1 MTRCVLF
8 LFVVGLWSGPLQ
20 AQEVEPSTEPFRLQ
34 NQSREYTTKSWTVED
49 GLPLNV
55 VGAIVQTRDGMLWAG
70 TQDGLGRFDGH
81 SFTTFTASETE
92 GLVGNR
98 VKALHEDAEG
108 TLWIG
113 TSTGVSTYRDGAFR
127 RVKRVRGTI
136 EDFGEGPNG
145 TLWMSGQAGLY
156 RATADG
162 DVVSVSLQD
171 TRRRGDAQVVV
182 NSGNA
187 VQGMRVAVD
196 GEESAWI
203 GVGDSVWRYE
213 KGEVRRPKRLNALLD
228 GTVSQLRATPRRL
241 LIATDLAVIS
251 VTDGERKRSPH
262 DGGHIKRMVVGPSGD
277 VFMTTFRSGL
287 LRLSD
292 GAVERVMKERLGDRL
307 RGLARDEYGQW
318 WVGDDGSG
326 GLVRLRPRLF
336 WTVDG
341 GIPDGPGAG
350 GVYARGDGTIW
361 AGLGDEGVFRF
372 TDSTQ
377 TQWTARQGLFGR
389 YVRPIAEDV
398 NGVLWVGTNS
408 GLSRQNGSRFERV
421 TGANGETFRST
432 SALETDST
440 GTLWIGSDRQGL
452 YRYRS
457 GKIERVVP
465 VDTLISSRVLGL
477 HRAQDGALWIGTRE
491 GGVIR
496 FAAPDSVRRYDTED
510 GVPSKT
516 VRDIYET
523 GDGTLWISTLGGG
536 IARFEGDH
544 FTPLTPEDGLPHRSI
559 HLIREAPKG
568 IFWMTSNG
576 GVFRVSRS
584 QLEAVADGKR
594 DRLYAQTFDR
604 ENGMPARQCTG
615 PIHSAFAKD
624 QNGRLWIPTV
634 DGLAVV
640 DSRSSQLSVP
650 DAIPVRV
657 TGVRVDGTAQPL
669 DSLRFDPSTYRLS
682 VDFTGIS
689 LRHADDLS
697 FQYRLDGGAWTSAQ
711 GRGTAEYTSLDA
723 GAHRFDVRAT
733 IDGETWYTPAAP
745 LRFTIAPHFYETGWF
760 RLLVLLG
767 LLGLGL
773 GIYRWRTYRLRKRQ
787 EELETAVDERTQELA
802 EEKRKTEEQAAK
814 LAELDE
820 AKNRFFAHV
829 SHEFRT
835 PLSLILSPLRDA
847 LQQSGDDELSFGRR
861 QVARMTQNA
870 ERLQR
875 LIEQLLDL
883 ATLEAGQMTLD
894 LRPGDLAATARRAAE
909 AFHSK
914 AQEKGLDLRV
924 TGPEDRIQAH
934 FDPEKVETIVSNL
947 VGNAV
952 KFTPDGGRVTVL
964 VERVEAT
971 AGVEPPGEAE
981 AAEGTVRIE
990 VADTGPGIDPDAQ
1003 AQIFDRFEQVD
1014 NSATREHEGTG
1025 LGLALTGELV
1035 ELHGGTI
1042 EVESTPGE
1050 GTVFTAYL
1058 PLLPVARPKQK
1069 PGDGQPPARGEPVG
1083 GAAERREAQIDGK
1096 EIAGDGG
1103 PVENAGEGREVTGG
1117 EEEPSTILVV
1127 EDNAEM
1133 RAYLREALSRQ
1144 WRMLEAADGEAGWT
1158 KVQED
1163 APDLVL
1169 SDVMMPNVGGFE
1181 LCERI
1186 KSDPDLRT
1194 VPVVLLTARTRD
1206 EDTLEG
1212 LECGADD
1219 YVAKPFDPAELRRRI
1234 ENHLAAREHLRERHR
1249 TEVRMAP
1256 VDTVV
1261 EEEDVP
1267 FVEEVIEAVETR
1279 LSDPGLTVSQIA
1291 DAVALSRRQLTRRLK
1306 NAVGQAPAAFVR
1318 TRRIERAKEL
1328 LEEAPETIAEVAYAV
1343 GFRSPSSFTKT
1354 FREETGHTPT
1364 EYIDEHDA

>member
-1 MTRCVLF
+1 VNRFVLLF
-8 LFVVGLWSGPLQ
+8 FVVGAAGLCGGPLR
-20 AQEVEPSTEPFRLQ
+20 AQDAGPSPESFRLHEQ
-34 NQSREYTTKSWTVED
+34 APEYVTKSWTVED

-55 VGAIVQTRDGMLWAG
+55 VWSLEQTQDGTLWAG
-70 TQDGLGRFDGH
+70 TLDGLAHFDGH
-81 SFTTFTASETE
+81 SFTTVTVADTD
-92 GLVGNR
+92 GLAGNR
-98 VKALHEDAEG
+98 VVGLHEDASG
-108 TLWIG
+108 TLWVG
-113 TSTGVSTYRDGAFR
+113 TDTGVSTYREGTFR
-127 RVKRVRGTI
+127 RVDSISRHIEHFSEAPDGTV
-136 EDFGEGPNG
+136 
-145 TLWMSGQAGLY
+145 WMGGRAGLY
-156 RATADG
+156 RWTEAEG
-162 DVVSVSLQD
+162 IVSIRLPEPL
-171 TRRRGDAQVVV
+171 RGRQVKVA
-182 NSGNA
+182 SGA
-187 VQGMRVAVD
+187 A
-196 GEESAWI
+196 
-203 GVGDSVWRYE
+203 DSVWVASE
-213 KGEVRRPKRLNALLD
+213 ATLRLYAD
-228 GTVSQLRATPRRL
+228 GSFRKPERLTGQIENQITSLAASSDRRL
-241 LIATDLAVIS
+241 ITTDS
-251 VTDGERKRSPH
+251 VLVVSSGERVETYVH
-262 DGGHIKRMVVGPSGD
+262 DGGSVETVRVAPSGE
-277 VFMTTFRSGL
+277 VWMTTLERGL
-287 LRLSD
+287 VRLSEGTVQRVRTE
-292 GAVERVMKERLGDRL
+292 GALGDRL
-307 RGLARDEYGQW
+307 RGLVRDDHGQW
-318 WVGDDGSG
+318 WIGDHNR
-326 GLVRLRPRLF
+326 GLIRLRPRLF
-336 WTVDG
+336 RAVDG
-341 GIPDGPGAG
+341 GLSGKSGARAVHADDNGVVWAGMGQNGLFQFADSTRRRWTSIQGLPDG
-350 GVYARGDGTIW
+350 
-361 AGLGDEGVFRF
+361 
-372 TDSTQ
+372 S
-377 TQWTARQGLFGR
+377 
-389 YVRPIAEDV
+389 VRTIAEDAS
-398 NGVLWVGTNS
+398 GVLWVGTRR
-408 GLSRQNGSRFERV
+408 GLARLRGRRFTTVKTPEGNDFTRM
-421 TGANGETFRST
+421 
-432 SALETDST
+432 SALQRDST
-440 GTLWIGSDRQGL
+440 GTLLIAAEGQGL
-452 YRYRS
+452 HQYRS
-457 GKIERVVP
+457 GTLERVLP
-465 VDTLISSRVLGL
+465 ADSLHSSRIMGL
-477 HRAQDGALWIGTRE
+477 LRAQDGALWIGTRE
-491 GGVIR
+491 HGVAR
-496 FAAPDSVRRYDTED
+496 LEEGTSLTWYGTDE
-510 GVPSKT
+510 GVPYRS
-516 VRDIYET
+516 VRDIYQT
-523 GDGTLWISTLGGG
+523 RDGTIWISTSGGG

-544 FTPLTPEDGLPHRSI
+544 FTPVTPEEGLPHRSI

-568 IFWMTSNG
+568 VFWMTSNG
-576 GVFRVSRS
+576 GVFRVSRA
-584 QLEAVADGKR
+584 QVEAVADGR
-594 DRLYAQTFDR
+594 LDRLYAQTFGRAD
-604 ENGMPARQCTG
+604 GMPARECNG
-615 PIHSAFAKD
+615 PIHPAFSED
-624 QNGRLWIPTV
+624 GRGHLWIPTV
-634 DGLAVV
+634 AGFAVADPHSPQLTLP
-640 DSRSSQLSVP
+640 DSM
-650 DAIPVRV
+650 PVRI
-657 TGVRVDGTAQPL
+657 TAARADGQARPL

-682 VDFTGIS
+682 IDFTGVS

-697 FQYRLDGGAWTSAQ
+697 FRYRLDGEAWTPAR
-711 GRGTAEYTSLDA
+711 GRRTAEFTSLEA
-723 GAHRFDVRAT
+723 GPHRFEVQAT
-733 IDGETWYTPAAP
+733 IDGGTWYRLDQP
-745 LRFTIAPHFYETGWF
+745 LQFVVTPHFYETGWF

-767 LLGLGL
+767 LLGLGV

-835 PLSLILSPLRDA
+835 PLSLILSPLRDT
-847 LQQSGDDELSFGRR
+847 LQRAAGGAATLSENQLRR
-861 QVARMTQNA
+861 MLSSA

-875 LIEQLLDL
+875 LIDQLLEL

-894 LRPGDLAATARRAAE
+894 LQPGDVAAVTTRVAE

-1083 GAAERREAQIDGK
+1083 GAAERREAQVDGK

-1306 NAVGQAPAAFVR
+1306 DAVGQAPAAFVR

-1364 EYIDEHDA
+1364 EYVDEHDA